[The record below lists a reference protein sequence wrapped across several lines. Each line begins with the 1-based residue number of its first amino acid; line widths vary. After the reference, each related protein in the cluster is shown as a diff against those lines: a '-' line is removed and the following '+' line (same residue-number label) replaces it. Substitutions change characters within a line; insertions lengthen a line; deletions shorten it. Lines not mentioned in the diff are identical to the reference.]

1 MTDLKQ
7 INKKIDKFKHKGE
20 IQKAIEYCQS
30 ILLQEPSNPELN
42 IKLGD
47 LYMDWHLDVY
57 QAKQYI
63 DEAILQYQK
72 AAENIVDNGEIYY
85 KIGFAFYH
93 KGELDR
99 ALNYF
104 EMALRDK
111 KTNKA
116 QCHFMIANCYKK
128 KERYTDALEETEKA
142 LKTSFLNTSRIHY
155 LKHRLLRI
163 AFFSK
168 KNSKLQSI
176 YELIMSYLTLP
187 FDKEAKKDVQKK
199 LKIFGIA
206 KELYLA
212 AKASKRRK
220 YTEAIEYYSK
230 AIDKMPGFTTLYC
243 LLGDIYRV
251 LGRHEEA
258 IIEYKMARWIDSL
271 YLPAY
276 VGLVQA
282 YEEMGEYESAI
293 ETYQKFIAIHPNNPV
308 LHSQIANLYFMKGEH
323 NKAVSHYQSAILL
336 NPAHQKAP
344 EVAQTLGFL
353 LQHFIE
359 NNEAAVLAF
368 LAAYIM
374 DTSNLEVYIGLG
386 AAFYEKEDYV
396 NALKVYRRAIELD
409 PKNAKIHCNLG
420 FLLWGLGNLTEAIAE
435 YDLSIKYAPDYAI
448 AHNNLGVIYLDD
460 LAQIQKAADC
470 FKNALEY
477 DPNYALAHYNYA
489 RCLSIK
495 GEKVEAAKYY
505 RAALDINQIT
515 KEMDSNEIQDRL
527 NSLFE

>member
-1 MTDLKQ
+1 MANLKE
-7 INKKIDKFKHKGE
+7 INKKIDKLKHKGE

-30 ILLQEPSNPELN
+30 VLLQEPSNPELN
-42 IKLGD
+42 IRLGD

-63 DEAILQYQK
+63 DEAIIQYQK
-72 AAENIVDNGEIYY
+72 ACETLLDNGEVYY
-85 KIGFAFYH
+85 KIGFAFFH

-104 EMALRDK
+104 EMALK
-111 KTNKA
+111 NNANKS
-116 QCHFMIANCYKK
+116 QCYFMIANCYKK
-128 KERYTDALEETEKA
+128 KERYADALDEADKA
-142 LKTSFLNTSRIHY
+142 LKSAFLNTSRIHY

-163 AFFSK
+163 AFFSNQ
-168 KNSKLQSI
+168 NSKWKSI
-176 YELIMSYLTLP
+176 VELIMSYLTLP
-187 FDKEAKKDVQKK
+187 FDSEAKKDVAKK
-199 LKIFGIA
+199 FKIIGIS

-212 AKASKRRK
+212 AKAARQRHYLDAVK
-220 YTEAIEYYSK
+220 YYSD
-230 AIDKMPGFTTLYC
+230 AIDKMPGFTTLFC
-243 LLGDIYRV
+243 LLGDVYRI
-251 LGRHEEA
+251 LARHEEA

-293 ETYQKFIAIHPNNPV
+293 ETYKKFITIHPNNPI

-336 NPAHQKAP
+336 NPKHDKAP
-344 EVAQTLGFL
+344 EIAQTLGFL

-359 NNEAAVLAF
+359 NDEAAVMAF
-368 LAAYIM
+368 LTAYVI
-374 DTSNLEVYIGLG
+374 DTGNLDIYIGLG

-396 NALKVYRRAIELD
+396 NALKVYRRAIELQ
-409 PKNAKIHCNLG
+409 PANSKIHCNLG
-420 FLLWGLGNLTEAIAE
+420 FLLWGLGNLTEAISE
-435 YDLSIKYAPDYAI
+435 YELSIKYDPTYAI

-470 FKNALEY
+470 FKSALEY

-489 RCLSIK
+489 RCLAIK

-505 RAALDINQIT
+505 RAALDINALT
-515 KEMDSNEIQDRL
+515 KEMDPNEIQDRL

>member
-1 MTDLKQ
+1 MPNIKEIDRK
-7 INKKIDKFKHKGE
+7 IKKLRNKGE

-30 ILLQEPSNPELN
+30 LLLEEPSNSDLN
-42 IKLGD
+42 VKLGD

-63 DEAILQYQK
+63 DEAIIQYQK
-72 AAENIVDNGEIYY
+72 ACETLLDNGEIYY

-104 EMALRDK
+104 EMALKHHANR
-111 KTNKA
+111 A
-116 QCHFMIANCYKK
+116 QTHFMIANCYKK
-128 KERYTDALEETEKA
+128 KERYADALEEADKA
-142 LKTSFLNTSRIHY
+142 LKSAFLNTSRIHY

-163 AFFSK
+163 AFFSDK
-168 KNSKLQSI
+168 KSQQKSTC
-176 YELIMSYLTLP
+176 ELLMSYLTLP
-187 FDKEAKKDVQKK
+187 FDKEAKKDVAKK
-199 LKIFGIA
+199 FKIFSIA
-206 KELYLA
+206 KELYQA
-212 AKASKRRK
+212 AHATRRENYPKAIK
-220 YTEAIEYYSK
+220 YYSK

-251 LGRHEEA
+251 LGKHEEA

-293 ETYQKFIAIHPNNPV
+293 ETYQKFITIHPNNPI
-308 LHSQIANLYFMKGEH
+308 LHSQIANLYFMKGEY
-323 NKAVSHYQSAILL
+323 NKAVEHYESAILL
-336 NPAHQKAP
+336 NPKHEKAP

-353 LQHFIE
+353 LQHFVD
-359 NNEAAVLAF
+359 NDEAAVLAF
-368 LAAYIM
+368 LTAYSL
-374 DTSNLEVYIGLG
+374 DTSNMEIYVGLG
-386 AAFYEKEDYV
+386 ASFYEKEDYV
-396 NALKVYRRAIELD
+396 NSLKVYRRAIELQ
-409 PKNAKIHCNLG
+409 PTNAKIHCNLG
-420 FLLWGLGNLTEAIAE
+420 FLLWGLGDLTEAISE
-435 YDLSIKYAPDYAI
+435 YELSIKYQPDYAI

-505 RAALDINQIT
+505 RTALDINVLT
-515 KEMDSNEIQDRL
+515 KEMDPNEIQDRL

>member
-1 MTDLKQ
+1 MTNIKE
-7 INKKIDKFKHKGE
+7 INKKINKLKNKGE

-30 ILLQEPSNPELN
+30 ILIQEPSNPELN
-42 IKLGD
+42 IRLGD

-63 DEAILQYQK
+63 DEAIVQYQK
-72 AAENIVDNGEIYY
+72 AMETLLDNGEVYY
-85 KIGFAFYH
+85 KIGFAFFH

-104 EMALRDK
+104 EMALK
-111 KTNKA
+111 NGANKA
-116 QCHFMIANCYKK
+116 QTHFMIANCYKK
-128 KERYTDALEETEKA
+128 KERYTDALDEADKA
-142 LKTSFLNTSRIHY
+142 LKRTFLKSSRIHY

-163 AFFSK
+163 AFFSD
-168 KNSKLQSI
+168 KNSKQKSI
-176 YELIMSYLTLP
+176 YELFMSYLTLP
-187 FDKEAKKDVQKK
+187 FDNEAKKDVIKK
-199 LKIFGIA
+199 LKIFSIA

-212 AKASKRRK
+212 ARSTRRRHYLDAVK
-220 YTEAIEYYSK
+220 YYSQ

-251 LGRHEEA
+251 LGKHEEA

-293 ETYQKFIAIHPNNPV
+293 ETYKKFITIHPNNPV

-323 NKAVSHYQSAILL
+323 DKAVSHYESALLL
-336 NPAHQKAP
+336 NPAHEKAP

-359 NNEAAVLAF
+359 NDEAAVLAF
-368 LAAYIM
+368 MAAYTL
-374 DTSNLEVYIGLG
+374 DTKNLEIYIGLG

-396 NALKVYRRAIELD
+396 NALKVYRRAIELQ
-409 PKNAKIHCNLG
+409 PTNAKIHCNLG
-420 FLLWGLGNLTEAIAE
+420 FLLWGLGNLTEAIDE
-435 YDLSIKYAPDYAI
+435 YELSIKYQPDYAI

-460 LAQIQKAADC
+460 LAQIQKASEC
-470 FKNALEY
+470 FKAALEY

-505 RAALDINQIT
+505 RAALDINAIT

>member
-1 MTDLKQ
+1 MTNIKE
-7 INKKIDKFKHKGE
+7 INKKINKLKNKGE

-30 ILLQEPSNPELN
+30 ILIQEPSNPELN
-42 IKLGD
+42 IRLGD

-63 DEAILQYQK
+63 DEAIVQYQK
-72 AAENIVDNGEIYY
+72 AMETLLDNGEVYY
-85 KIGFAFYH
+85 KIGFAFFH

-104 EMALRDK
+104 EMALK
-111 KTNKA
+111 NGANKA
-116 QCHFMIANCYKK
+116 QTHFMIANCYKK
-128 KERYTDALEETEKA
+128 KERYTDALDEADKA
-142 LKTSFLNTSRIHY
+142 LKSTFLKSSRIHY

-163 AFFSK
+163 AFFSD
-168 KNSKLQSI
+168 KNSKQKSI
-176 YELIMSYLTLP
+176 YELFMSYLTLP
-187 FDKEAKKDVQKK
+187 FDNEAKKDVIKK
-199 LKIFGIA
+199 LKIFSIA

-212 AKASKRRK
+212 ARSTRRRHYLDAVK
-220 YTEAIEYYSK
+220 YYSQ

-251 LGRHEEA
+251 LGKHEEA

-293 ETYQKFIAIHPNNPV
+293 ETYKKFITIHPNNPV

-323 NKAVSHYQSAILL
+323 DKAVSHYESALLL
-336 NPAHQKAP
+336 NPAHEKAP

-359 NNEAAVLAF
+359 NDEAAVLAF
-368 LAAYIM
+368 MAAYTL
-374 DTSNLEVYIGLG
+374 DTKNLEIYIGLG

-396 NALKVYRRAIELD
+396 NALKVYRRAIELQ
-409 PKNAKIHCNLG
+409 PTNAKIHCNLG
-420 FLLWGLGNLTEAIAE
+420 FLLWGLGNLTEAIDE
-435 YDLSIKYAPDYAI
+435 YELSIKYQPDYAI

-460 LAQIQKAADC
+460 LAQIQKASEC
-470 FKNALEY
+470 FKAALEY

-505 RAALDINQIT
+505 RAALDINAIT

>member
-1 MTDLKQ
+1 MTNIKE
-7 INKKIDKFKHKGE
+7 INKKINKLKNKGE

-30 ILLQEPSNPELN
+30 ILIQEPSNPELN
-42 IKLGD
+42 IRLGD

-63 DEAILQYQK
+63 DEAIVQYQK
-72 AAENIVDNGEIYY
+72 AMETLLDNGEVYY
-85 KIGFAFYH
+85 KIGFAFFH

-104 EMALRDK
+104 EMALK
-111 KTNKA
+111 NGANKA
-116 QCHFMIANCYKK
+116 QTHFMIANCYKK
-128 KERYTDALEETEKA
+128 KERYTDALDEADKA
-142 LKTSFLNTSRIHY
+142 LKSTFLKSSRIHY

-163 AFFSK
+163 AFFSD
-168 KNSKLQSI
+168 KNSKQKSI
-176 YELIMSYLTLP
+176 YELFMSYLTLP
-187 FDKEAKKDVQKK
+187 FDDEAKKDVIKK
-199 LKIFGIA
+199 LKIFSIA

-212 AKASKRRK
+212 ARSTRRRHYLDAVK
-220 YTEAIEYYSK
+220 YYSQ

-251 LGRHEEA
+251 LGKHEEA

-293 ETYQKFIAIHPNNPV
+293 ETYKKFITIHPNNPV

-323 NKAVSHYQSAILL
+323 DKAVSHYESALLL
-336 NPAHQKAP
+336 NPAHEKAP

-359 NNEAAVLAF
+359 NDEAAVLAF
-368 LAAYIM
+368 MAAYTL
-374 DTSNLEVYIGLG
+374 DTKNLEIYIGLG

-396 NALKVYRRAIELD
+396 NALKVYRRAIELQ
-409 PKNAKIHCNLG
+409 PTNAKIHCNLG
-420 FLLWGLGNLTEAIAE
+420 FLLWGLGNLTEAIDE
-435 YDLSIKYAPDYAI
+435 YELSIKYQPDYAI

-460 LAQIQKAADC
+460 LAQIQKASEC
-470 FKNALEY
+470 FKAALEY

-505 RAALDINQIT
+505 RAALDINAIT

>member
-1 MTDLKQ
+1 MANLKE
-7 INKKIDKFKHKGE
+7 INKKIDKLKHKGE

-30 ILLQEPSNPELN
+30 VLLQEPSNPELN
-42 IKLGD
+42 IRLGD

-63 DEAILQYQK
+63 DEAIIQYQK
-72 AAENIVDNGEIYY
+72 ACETLLDNGEVYY
-85 KIGFAFYH
+85 KIGFAFFH

-104 EMALRDK
+104 EMALK
-111 KTNKA
+111 NNANKS
-116 QCHFMIANCYKK
+116 QCYFMIANCYKK
-128 KERYTDALEETEKA
+128 KERYADALDEADKA
-142 LKTSFLNTSRIHY
+142 LKCAFLNTSRIHY

-163 AFFSK
+163 AFFSNQ
-168 KNSKLQSI
+168 NSKWKSFL
-176 YELIMSYLTLP
+176 ELVLSYLTLP
-187 FDKEAKKDVQKK
+187 FDSEAKKDVAKK
-199 LKIFGIA
+199 FKIIGIS

-212 AKASKRRK
+212 AKATRSRHYLDAVK
-220 YTEAIEYYSK
+220 YYSQ

-243 LLGDIYRV
+243 LLGDIYRI

-293 ETYQKFIAIHPNNPV
+293 ETYKKFITIHPNNPI

-336 NPAHQKAP
+336 NPKHEKAP
-344 EVAQTLGFL
+344 EIAQTLGFL

-359 NNEAAVLAF
+359 NDEAAVLAF
-368 LAAYIM
+368 LTAYVL
-374 DTSNLEVYIGLG
+374 DTGNLDIYIGLG

-396 NALKVYRRAIELD
+396 NALKVYRRAIELQ
-409 PKNAKIHCNLG
+409 PTNAKIHCNLG
-420 FLLWGLGNLTEAIAE
+420 FLLWGLGNLTEAINE
-435 YDLSIKYAPDYAI
+435 YELSIKYDPTYAI

-470 FKNALEY
+470 FKAALEY

-505 RAALDINQIT
+505 RAALDINALT
-515 KEMDSNEIQDRL
+515 KEMDPNEIQDRL

>member
-1 MTDLKQ
+1 MANLKE
-7 INKKIDKFKHKGE
+7 INKKIDKLKHKGE

-30 ILLQEPSNPELN
+30 VLLQEPSNPELN
-42 IKLGD
+42 IRLGD

-63 DEAILQYQK
+63 DEAIIQYQK
-72 AAENIVDNGEIYY
+72 ACETLLDNGEVYY
-85 KIGFAFYH
+85 KIGFAFFH

-104 EMALRDK
+104 EMALK
-111 KTNKA
+111 NNANKS
-116 QCHFMIANCYKK
+116 QCYFMIANCYKK
-128 KERYTDALEETEKA
+128 KERYADALDEADKA
-142 LKTSFLNTSRIHY
+142 LKSAFLNTSRIHY

-163 AFFSK
+163 AFFSNQ
-168 KNSKLQSI
+168 NSKWKSI
-176 YELIMSYLTLP
+176 VELIMSYLTLP
-187 FDKEAKKDVQKK
+187 FDSEAKKDVAKK
-199 LKIFGIA
+199 FKIIGIS

-212 AKASKRRK
+212 AKAARQRHYLDAVK
-220 YTEAIEYYSK
+220 YYSD

-243 LLGDIYRV
+243 LLGDVYRI

-293 ETYQKFIAIHPNNPV
+293 ETYKKFITIHPNNPI

-336 NPAHQKAP
+336 NPKHDKAP
-344 EVAQTLGFL
+344 EIAQTLGFL

-359 NNEAAVLAF
+359 NDEATVMAF
-368 LAAYIM
+368 LTAYVI
-374 DTSNLEVYIGLG
+374 DTGNLDIYIGLG

-396 NALKVYRRAIELD
+396 NALKVYRRAIELQ
-409 PKNAKIHCNLG
+409 PANSKIHCNLG
-420 FLLWGLGNLTEAIAE
+420 FLLWGLGNLTEAISE
-435 YDLSIKYAPDYAI
+435 YELSIKYDPTYAI

-470 FKNALEY
+470 FKSALEY

-489 RCLSIK
+489 RCLAIK

-505 RAALDINQIT
+505 RAALDINALT
-515 KEMDSNEIQDRL
+515 KEMDPNEIQDRL